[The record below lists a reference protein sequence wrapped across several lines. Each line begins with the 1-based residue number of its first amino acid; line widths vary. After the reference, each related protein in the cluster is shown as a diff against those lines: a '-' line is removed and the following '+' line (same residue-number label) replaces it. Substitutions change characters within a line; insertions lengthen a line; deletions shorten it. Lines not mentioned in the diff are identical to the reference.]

1 MMRATLTSKGQIT
14 IPKPIRE
21 ALKLKVGGKVDFSV
35 LQDGRVVLCPVATT
49 VDGVFGS
56 LHHSRRKSVSIED
69 MDEGIRKRIRE
80 KKG

>member
-1 MMRATLTSKGQIT
+1 
-14 IPKPIRE
+14 
-21 ALKLKVGGKVDFSV
+21 
-35 LQDGRVVLCPVATT
+35 VVLYPVATT